1 MCNSIMRCKTR
12 LLFVCIVI
20 SFLVGSLSK
29 AYLYTSE
36 NTKMSVGAIAETSSI
51 CNPIL
56 DSVEDILSESYSET
70 HVGDA
75 LRHFSQTKRI
85 SNPSSFRYVLTFTQK
100 RNHQYTS
107 TQLLEFFRR
116 FPSCLIEVKQYLI
129 SLGRLI
135 I

>member
-56 DSVEDILSESYSET
+56 DSVEDILSESSSET

>member
-29 AYLYTSE
+29 AYLYTSV

-51 CNPIL
+51 CNPIF
-56 DSVEDILSESYSET
+56 DSVEDILSESSSET

-85 SNPSSFRYVLTFTQK
+85 SNSSSFRYALTFTQK

-107 TQLLEFFRR
+107 TQPFEFFRR